1 MLLLLQQFQLGLL
14 LLRHLLM
21 MQQLLLQLLF
31 LLLALLLVLLLLL
44 LQPVACPAWRGR
56 RCHLQLCEWHSFR
69 DRGQLV
75 VLAVG
80 SSCTVGISLQV
91 GGVLGIQRY

>member
-31 LLLALLLVLLLLL
+31 LLLALLRVLLLL

-56 RCHLQLCEWHSFR
+56 RCHLQLCELHSFC

-75 VLAVG
+75 VLAAG

-91 GGVLGIQRY
+91 GGVLGIQRH